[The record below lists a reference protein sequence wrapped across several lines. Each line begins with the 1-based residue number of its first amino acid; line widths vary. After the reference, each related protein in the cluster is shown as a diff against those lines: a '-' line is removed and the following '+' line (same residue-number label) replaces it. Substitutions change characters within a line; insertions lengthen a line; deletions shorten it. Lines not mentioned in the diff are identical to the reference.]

1 MESEYFKID
10 LEGVILGKAS
20 TFIIGI
26 FMESS
31 IILAI
36 D

>member
-10 LEGVILGKAS
+10 KEEVILGKAS
-20 TFIIGI
+20 TFVIGI

-31 IILAI
+31 ILLAI